1 MEKARLF
8 SDVLVRSPD
17 GMPNIQLYK
26 TRLQNMLAVMRG
38 TMVGS
43 RGFGIDPDMLDLPPA
58 DAQDYLLV
66 DLQTGAD
73 EYIPELDISGI
84 EWTADINGDMN
95 LALDIGASGEAPNQ
109 L

>member
-1 MEKARLF
+1 MKRAKLF
-8 SDVLVRSPD
+8 KDVLIRSPD
-17 GMPNIQLYK
+17 DMPDVQLYK

-43 RGFGIDPDMLDLPPA
+43 RGFGINPDVLDLPPQ
-58 DAQDYLLV
+58 DASDFLLV

-73 EYIPELDISGI
+73 EYIRELDISGVD
-84 EWTADINGDMN
+84 WTSE
-95 LALDIGASGEAPNQ
+95 LDGSMRLVLDVGASGEAPNQ

>member
-1 MEKARLF
+1 MKRAKLF
-8 SDVLVRSPD
+8 KDVLVRSPD
-17 GMPNIQLYK
+17 DMPNVQLYK

-43 RGFGIDPDMLDLPPA
+43 RGFGINPDVLDLSPM
-58 DAQDYLLV
+58 DASDFLLV

-73 EYIPELDISGI
+73 EYIRELDISGA
-84 EWTADINGDMN
+84 EWTADLNGDMK

>member
-8 SDVLVRSPD
+8 SDVLIRSPD

-43 RGFGIDPDMLDLPPA
+43 RGFGIDPDVLDLPSA

-73 EYIPELDISGI
+73 EYIPELDISGVDWEAEI
-84 EWTADINGDMN
+84 DGNMK
-95 LALDIGASGEAPNQ
+95 LALDIGASGEVPNQ